1 MEGAKMLD
9 LAEAVHIDA
18 PLTDVWRVVTDVRRH
33 PELAGP
39 KSITKAIDFDGP
51 DVNSWLVPSMFGGE
65 RYTAEV
71 SRIGGDDVASWKRLV
86 ITVRS
91 AR

>member
-1 MEGAKMLD
+1 MIPAEPEVSGSEEDGMEGAKMLD

-51 DVNSWLVPSMFGGE
+51 
-65 RYTAEV
+65 
-71 SRIGGDDVASWKRLV
+71 IGGRLAG
-86 ITVRS
+86 S
-91 AR
+91 